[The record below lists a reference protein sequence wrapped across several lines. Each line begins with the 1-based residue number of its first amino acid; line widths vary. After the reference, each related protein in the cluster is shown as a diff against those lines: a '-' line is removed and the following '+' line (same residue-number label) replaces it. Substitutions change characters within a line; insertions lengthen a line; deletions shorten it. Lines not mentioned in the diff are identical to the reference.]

1 MAKIPFSKT
10 DSAITVI
17 LQGVPHS
24 IPRGD
29 LRYPRL
35 LEALRGDADEAAM
48 LEIINDLP
56 DAAPNGRTDSD
67 FIEEIQ
73 VIPGVSYNGRELM
86 LHGNPAPEYVSTKAR
101 GLFAEGF
108 SLVPLANFLKRLPDS
123 YRIRQDL
130 LKFLDYGNN
139 PLMDDGRFVAYKRV
153 RSTFMDIHSNTFSNA
168 PGQVLSMPRHEVDD
182 DPNRTCSYGF
192 HVCSYEY
199 LSHFGSS
206 QGSTDKVVAVAVAPE
221 DVVSIPVDYNNTKMR
236 CTGYVVLNELPM
248 EWRSEDILGDRSYY
262 SEDLD
267 SDTIF
272 CLYVR
277 DENMAHDAGTNALLD
292 DLGVNRGDDDGWALE
307 DQFGSFAD
315 AMAEAEERYTG
326 DDGLSYQV
334 RNVVEDKVLA
344 QFNAFRT
351 GDDTLVKDSAPYK
364 VTARQNGITL
374 QWQECPG
381 RDEAIS
387 VGEGMLGKR
396 PGCTVEIE
404 GPNGVTFTLNSK

>member
-17 LQGVPHS
+17 LQGIPQS

-73 VIPGVSYNGRELM
+73 VIPGVSYNGRELL

-153 RSTFMDIHSNTFSNA
+153 RHNFMDIHSNTFSNA

-199 LSHFGSS
+199 LGHFGSS

-248 EWRSEDILGDRSYY
+248 EWRSEDLLADSSYY
-262 SEDLD
+262 SEELDL
-267 SDTIF
+267 DTIF

-277 DENMAHDAGTNALLD
+277 DEDEDNED
-292 DLGVNRGDDDGWALE
+292 DPEDGWTLE

-334 RNVVEDKVLA
+334 RNVVEGKVLA

-351 GDDTLVKDSAPYK
+351 GNDTVVKESAPYK

-374 QWQECPG
+374 QWQECSG

-396 PGCTVEIE
+396 PGCSVEIE
-404 GPNGVTFTLNSK
+404 GPNGVTFTLNSN

>member
-17 LQGVPHS
+17 LQGIPQSV
-24 IPRGD
+24 PRGD

-56 DAAPNGRTDSD
+56 DAAPNGRTDSE

-73 VIPGVSYNGRELM
+73 VIPGVSYNGRELL

-248 EWRSEDILGDRSYY
+248 EWRSEDILADSSFY

-272 CLYVR
+272 CLFVR
-277 DENMAHDAGTNALLD
+277 DENEDNED
-292 DLGVNRGDDDGWALE
+292 DPDEGWALE
-307 DQFGSFAD
+307 DQFGAFAD

-334 RNVVEDKVLA
+334 RNVVEGKILA

-351 GDDTLVKDSAPYK
+351 GDDTMVKESEPYK

-374 QWQECPG
+374 QWQECSG

-396 PGCTVEIE
+396 PGCMVEIE
-404 GPNGVTFTLNSK
+404 